1 MSPRE
6 ITKLEQNNSHEVRQ
20 IETELER
27 GEQNEVECVHQRS
40 APSMEIITNSYHYHN
55 SSNPPMDISNY
66 SKVQPDQRYLD
77 KHKTPPASSG
87 TSQEFATSPRET
99 PCTNCQHLEG
109 KLEELYKFIQFLQNN
124 FCKQIEIYNSLL
136 SDSYHESIR
145 KETKLQKIIQC
156 YSSCLDEQQKMGIIP
171 EEKKEKEFQKL
182 KKEREIVNYERDE
195 AEQEKD
201 KLVEHLHE
209 LSPCG
214 KSTPDVIATPQI
226 YQLIH

>member
-27 GEQNEVECVHQRS
+27 GEQNEVECVRQRS

-55 SSNPPMDISNY
+55 SSNPPTDISNY
-66 SKVQPDQRYLD
+66 SKVQPDHICYLD
-77 KHKTPPASSG
+77 KHKTPPASSD
-87 TSQEFATSPRET
+87 TSQEFSTSPRET
-99 PCTNCQHLEG
+99 SCTNCQHLEG

-124 FCKQIEIYNSLL
+124 FCKQTDIYNSLL
-136 SDSYHESIR
+136 STSHRESIR
-145 KETKLQKIIQC
+145 KETKLREIIRC
-156 YSSCLDEQQKMGIIP
+156 YSIDEQQKMGIIP
-171 EEKKEKEFQKL
+171 EEKREKEFQKL
-182 KKEREIVNYERDE
+182 KKEREIVDYERDE

-209 LSPCG
+209 LSLCG
-214 KSTPDVIATPQI
+214 KSTPDIIATSQR
-226 YQLIH
+226 YQLIR